1 MTEGAKVP
9 TAADI
14 AKQIPSAGDVGGAGG
29 SDGSGGG
36 AGKARDAVAKNTK
49 RAADNTD
56 RMVDKLDMTDQEIK
70 ELWDTMTPQSI
81 RQWDNENTIT
91 IQINNQNTISNDAD
105 IDGMMSNLVQGLQEM
120 LSVKRNGVSIPEM
133 T

>member
-1 MTEGAKVP
+1 
-9 TAADI
+9 
-14 AKQIPSAGDVGGAGG
+14 
-29 SDGSGGG
+29 
-36 AGKARDAVAKNTK
+36 
-49 RAADNTD
+49 
-56 RMVDKLDMTDQEIK
+56 MTDQEIK

-105 IDGMMSNLVQGLQEM
+105 IDGMTSNLVQGLQEM